1 MDRYLMKSSEVM
13 VWAITLLALVL
24 VLVVNLIP
32 ASMYGDC
39 RHDLR
44 AVCER

>member
-1 MDRYLMKSSEVM
+1 MKSSEMM
-13 VWAITLLALVL
+13 VWTIAVLAIVL

-32 ASMYGDC
+32 ASVYGDC
-39 RHDLR
+39 QHDLR